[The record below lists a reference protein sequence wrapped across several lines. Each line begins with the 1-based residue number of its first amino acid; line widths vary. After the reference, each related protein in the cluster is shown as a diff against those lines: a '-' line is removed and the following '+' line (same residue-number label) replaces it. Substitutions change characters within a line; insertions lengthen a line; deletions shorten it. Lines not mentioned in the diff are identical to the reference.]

1 MNIGT
6 QQVGGRKKLPCRG
19 IPSRI
24 PWVTNGLTFW
34 GLPTLLPAQEWQT
47 SFQSL
52 KSSHFSSW
60 VGAKIIRWMKHLL
73 MKRIN
78 RSSRMLLVQVVIW
91 PLGIWQQVLEAKK
104 IFGEKGFG
112 ELLLIKLLQLKNK
125 GKRANFDLKSKGKK
139 SKCCLTK
146 LISGVNPLQTNF
158 TLL

>member
-34 GLPTLLPAQEWQT
+34 GLPTLFPAQAVT
-47 SFQSL
+47 NLFPIL
-52 KSSHFSSW
+52 KKQPLFILS
-60 VGAKIIRWMKHLL
+60 GGKDQGWMKQLL

-91 PLGIWQQVLEAKK
+91 PLGIQQQFLDAKK

-112 ELLLIKLLQLKNK
+112 ELLIKLLQLKNK
-125 GKRANFDLKSKGKK
+125 GKRANSDLKSKGKK
-139 SKCCLTK
+139 EQVLSYKA
-146 LISGVNPLQTNF
+146 
-158 TLL
+158 